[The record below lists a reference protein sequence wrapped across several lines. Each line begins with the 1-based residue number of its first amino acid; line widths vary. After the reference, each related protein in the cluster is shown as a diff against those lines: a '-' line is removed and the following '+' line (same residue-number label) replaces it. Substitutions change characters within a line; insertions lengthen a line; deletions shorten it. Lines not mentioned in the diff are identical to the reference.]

1 MVTKKAYLALLCLLI
16 LVLILSGWAISAQ
29 MQIRKLEK
37 TSVILHNQFQY
48 KGEEHNLTLV
58 IPLKDY
64 LYYRE
69 KPRPSWLNYSS
80 MVIHPY
86 YYFAEYI
93 SMATDPGDDYLI
105 DTVVSKL
112 NEAVVANDL
121 GDRDRAELALIFVQS
136 LTYIGDNVTTRL
148 DEYPRYPIETLFD
161 REGDCEDTSILL
173 AAILTEMGY
182 DVALLLFEEFDHIG
196 LGINFPSEYEMY
208 GNSWIHDDGRR
219 YWYLDTAGGQTIGWC
234 PEPYDVTSAYVYPVG
249 R

>member
-1 MVTKKAYLALLCLLI
+1 MVTKKAYLVLSCLLI

-37 TSVILHNQFQY
+37 TSVTLHNQFQH
-48 KGEEHNLTLV
+48 KSKEHNLTLA
-58 IPLKDY
+58 IPLQDY

-80 MVIHPY
+80 MAIHPY

-105 DTVVSKL
+105 DTIVSKL
-112 NEAVVANDL
+112 NAAAVASNLD
-121 GDRDRAELALIFVQS
+121 DRDRAELALIFVQS

-196 LGINFPSEYEMY
+196 LGINFPFEY
-208 GNSWIHDDGRR
+208 GNSWIHSDGRR
-219 YWYLDTAGGQTIGWC
+219 YWYLDTTGGQTMGWC
-234 PEPYDVTSAYVYPVG
+234 PEPYDVTSAYVYPVVG
-249 R
+249 K

>member
-1 MVTKKAYLALLCLLI
+1 MVTKKAYLVLSCLLL

-37 TSVILHNQFQY
+37 TSVTLHNQFQY
-48 KGEEHNLTLV
+48 KDKEHNLTLV
-58 IPLKDY
+58 IPLPDY

-80 MVIHPY
+80 MAIHPY

-93 SMATDPGDDYLI
+93 SMATDPDDDYLI
-105 DTVVSKL
+105 DTIVSKL
-112 NEAVVANDL
+112 NAAAVASNLDDL
-121 GDRDRAELALIFVQS
+121 DRAELALIFVQS

-196 LGINFPSEYEMY
+196 LGINFPLEY
-208 GNSWIHDDGRR
+208 GNSWIHSDGRR
-219 YWYLDTAGGQTIGWC
+219 YWYLDTTGGQSMGWC
-234 PEPYDVTSAYVYPVG
+234 PEPYDVTSAYVYPIG
-249 R
+249 G